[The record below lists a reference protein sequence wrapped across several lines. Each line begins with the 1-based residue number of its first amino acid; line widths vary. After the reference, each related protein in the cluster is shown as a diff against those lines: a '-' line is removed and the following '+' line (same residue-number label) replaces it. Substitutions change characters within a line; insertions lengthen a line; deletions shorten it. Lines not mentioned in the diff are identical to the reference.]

1 MHPQW
6 LNYLYQYGVGG
17 LMFVA
22 SMTTLFKSGAI
33 SWERAP
39 DRLLVKGLLIGLF
52 SFMTVHG
59 TWIWMASR

>member
-1 MHPQW
+1 
-6 LNYLYQYGVGG
+6 
-17 LMFVA
+17 MFVA